1 MLYHLFEI
9 LESQFNLP
17 GASLFSYLSFRAAV
31 TVIMA
36 LSISI
41 VFGKKIINYLK
52 VKQVGENVREL
63 GLEGEEKK
71 AGTPTMGGII
81 IIIGT
86 LIPVILMSNLENIY
100 IQILIIST
108 LILGTIGLIDDYIKV
123 FKKDKKGLHG
133 KFKIAGQS
141 LLGIFV
147 GIVLLTN
154 NNITIV
160 EFDKNLN
167 SDNIELSRIE
177 EVKSYK
183 TTIPFFKNNELDYN
197 EFSKAIFG
205 DESNYLWLIIIPII
219 IFIIASVSNSNNLT
233 DGLDGLSAGLSA
245 IIIFTLGVFAW
256 TSGNII
262 FSDYL
267 NIMYIP
273 RVGEI
278 TIFIAALIGSL
289 VGFLWYNT
297 YPASVFMG
305 DTGSLTVGGLIAV
318 ISILIR
324 KELLIPILCGVFL
337 LEALSVIIQVSYF
350 KLTKKNT
357 GVGKRIFLM
366 SPIHHHFQKAGYH
379 ESKIVSRMWII
390 GIFLAVYDNTNIKN
404 KIDEEYNN
412 SWCW

>member
-9 LESQFNLP
+9 LESQLNFP
-17 GASLFSYLSFRAAV
+17 GASLFSYLSFRAGV
-31 TVIMA
+31 SVLISLIISVI
-36 LSISI
+36 
-41 VFGKKIINYLK
+41 FGKKIINYLIR
-52 VKQVGENVREL
+52 KQIGENIREL
-63 GLEGEEKK
+63 GLDGEDKK
-71 AGTPTMGGII
+71 VGTPTMGGLI

-100 IQILIIST
+100 IQILIFST
-108 LILGTIGLIDDYIKV
+108 LMLGTIGFVDDYIKV
-123 FKKDKKGLHG
+123 FKKDKKGLKG

-147 GIVLLTN
+147 ALILLSN
-154 NNITIV
+154 NDITIV

-167 SDNIELSRIE
+167 NDKIEFSELQ
-177 EVKSYK
+177 EVKSFK
-183 TTIPFFKNNELDYN
+183 TTIPFFKNNELDYSEISN
-197 EFSKAIFG
+197 AIFKHG
-205 DESNYLWLIIIPII
+205 DRLLWIILIPVI
-219 IFIIASVSNSNNLT
+219 IFIISAVSNSNNLT

-245 IIIFTLGVFAW
+245 IIVFTLGVFAW

-278 TIFIAALIGSL
+278 TIFIAALLGSL

-297 YPASVFMG
+297 YPATVFMG

-337 LEALSVIIQVSYF
+337 LEALSVIFQVSYF
-350 KLTKKNT
+350 KITKRRT
-357 GVGKRIFLM
+357 GIGKRIFLM

-379 ESKIVSRMWII
+379 ESKIVSRLWIV
-390 GIFLAVYDNTNIKN
+390 GIFLALITILTL
-404 KIDEEYNN
+404 KIR
-412 SWCW
+412 

>member
-1 MLYHLFEI
+1 MLYYLFEI
-9 LESQFNLP
+9 LESQFNFP
-17 GASLFSYLSFRAAV
+17 GASLFGYLSFRAAV
-31 TVIMA
+31 SVL
-36 LSISI
+36 LSLIISI

-52 VKQVGENVREL
+52 RKQIGENIRVL
-63 GLEGEEKK
+63 GLEGEDKK
-71 AGTPTMGGII
+71 VGTPTMGGLI

-108 LILGTIGLIDDYIKV
+108 LMLGIIGFIDDYIKV
-123 FKKDKKGLHG
+123 FKKDKKGLKG

-141 LLGIFV
+141 LLGVFV
-147 GIVLLTN
+147 GLVLLSSN
-154 NNITIV
+154 DITIV
-160 EFDKNLN
+160 EFNKNEEK
-167 SDNIELSRIE
+167 IEFSQLK

-183 TTIPFFKNNELDYN
+183 TTVPFFKDNELNYSEISN
-197 EFSKAIFG
+197 SLFKNG
-205 DESNYLWLIIIPII
+205 DKFIWLIIIPII
-219 IFIIASVSNSNNLT
+219 IFIISAVSNSNNLT

-245 IIIFTLGVFAW
+245 IIVFTLGVFAW

-278 TIFIAALIGSL
+278 TIFIASLLGSL

-297 YPASVFMG
+297 YPATVFMG

-337 LEALSVIIQVSYF
+337 LEALSVIFQVGYF
-350 KLTKKNT
+350 KITKSKT

-379 ESKIVSRMWII
+379 ESKIVSRLWII
-390 GIFLAVYDNTNIKN
+390 GIFLALITILTL
-404 KIDEEYNN
+404 KIR
-412 SWCW
+412 

>member
-1 MLYHLFEI
+1 MLYYLFEI
-9 LESQFNLP
+9 LESQFNFP

-31 TVIMA
+31 SVLLSLIISVI
-36 LSISI
+36 
-41 VFGKKIINYLK
+41 FGKKIINYLK
-52 VKQVGENVREL
+52 RKQIGENIREL
-63 GLEGEEKK
+63 GLDGEDKK
-71 AGTPTMGGII
+71 VGTPTMGGLI

-100 IQILIIST
+100 IQILIFST
-108 LILGTIGLIDDYIKV
+108 LMLGTIGFIDDYIKV
-123 FKKDKKGLHG
+123 FKKDKKGLKG

-147 GIVLLTN
+147 ALILLTN
-154 NNITIV
+154 NDITIV
-160 EFDKNLN
+160 EFDKDLN
-167 SDNIELSRIE
+167 NDKIEFPEVE
-177 EVKSYK
+177 EIKSFK
-183 TTIPFFKNNELDYN
+183 TTIPFFKDNELDYSEISN
-197 EFSKAIFG
+197 SIFKYG
-205 DESNYLWLIIIPII
+205 DRLLWIILIPVI
-219 IFIIASVSNSNNLT
+219 IFIISAVSNSNNLT

-245 IIIFTLGVFAW
+245 IIVFTLGVFAW

-278 TIFIAALIGSL
+278 TIFIAALLGSL

-297 YPASVFMG
+297 YPATVFMG

-337 LEALSVIIQVSYF
+337 LEALSVILQVSYF
-350 KLTKKNT
+350 KITKRRT
-357 GVGKRIFLM
+357 GIGKRIFLM
-366 SPIHHHFQKAGYH
+366 SPIHHHFQKVGYH
-379 ESKIVSRMWII
+379 ESKIVSRLWII
-390 GIFLAVYDNTNIKN
+390 GIFLALITILTL
-404 KIDEEYNN
+404 KIR
-412 SWCW
+412 

>member
-1 MLYHLFEI
+1 MLYYLFEI
-9 LESQFNLP
+9 LESQFNFP

-31 TVIMA
+31 SVLLSLIISVI
-36 LSISI
+36 
-41 VFGKKIINYLK
+41 FGKKIINYLK
-52 VKQVGENVREL
+52 RKQIGENIREL
-63 GLEGEEKK
+63 GLDGEDKK
-71 AGTPTMGGII
+71 VGTPTMGGLI

-100 IQILIIST
+100 IQILIFST
-108 LILGTIGLIDDYIKV
+108 LMLGTIGFIDDYIKV
-123 FKKDKKGLHG
+123 FKKDKKGLKG

-147 GIVLLTN
+147 ALILLTN
-154 NNITIV
+154 NDITIV
-160 EFDKNLN
+160 EFDKYL
-167 SDNIELSRIE
+167 DNDKIEFS
-177 EVKSYK
+177 EVQEIKSFK
-183 TTIPFFKNNELDYN
+183 TTIPFLKDNELDYSEISN
-197 EFSKAIFG
+197 SIFKYG
-205 DESNYLWLIIIPII
+205 DRLLWIILIPVI
-219 IFIIASVSNSNNLT
+219 IFIISAVSNSNNLT

-245 IIIFTLGVFAW
+245 IIVFTLGVFAW

-278 TIFIAALIGSL
+278 TIFIAALLGSL

-297 YPASVFMG
+297 YPATVFMG

-337 LEALSVIIQVSYF
+337 LEALSVILQVSYF
-350 KLTKKNT
+350 KITKRRT
-357 GVGKRIFLM
+357 GIGKRIFLM
-366 SPIHHHFQKAGYH
+366 SPIHHHFQKVGHH
-379 ESKIVSRMWII
+379 ESKIVSRLWII
-390 GIFLAVYDNTNIKN
+390 GIFLSLITILTL
-404 KIDEEYNN
+404 KIR
-412 SWCW
+412 

>member
-17 GASLFSYLSFRAAV
+17 GASLFGYLSFRAAV
-31 TVIMA
+31 AVIMA
-36 LSISI
+36 LLISI

-52 VKQVGENVREL
+52 LKQVGENIREL
-63 GLEGEEKK
+63 GLEGEKK
-71 AGTPTMGGII
+71 KEGTPTMGGII

-86 LIPVILMSNLENIY
+86 LVPVILMSNLENIY
-100 IQILIIST
+100 IQILIISS

-141 LLGIFV
+141 LLGIFI

-160 EFDKNLN
+160 EFDKNSN
-167 SDNIELSRIE
+167 SNNIELSLIE
-177 EVKSYK
+177 EIKSYK

-197 EFSKAIFG
+197 ELSKAIFG
-205 DESNYLWLIIIPII
+205 DQSNYLWLIIIPII
-219 IFIIASVSNSNNLT
+219 ILIIASVSNSNNLT

-278 TIFIAALIGSL
+278 TIFIAALLGSL

-366 SPIHHHFQKAGYH
+366 SPIHHHFQKVGYH
-379 ESKIVSRMWII
+379 ESKIVSRLWII
-390 GIFLAVYDNTNIKN
+390 GIFLAVITILTL
-404 KIDEEYNN
+404 KIR
-412 SWCW
+412 

>member
-9 LESQFNLP
+9 LESQFNFP
-17 GASLFSYLSFRAAV
+17 GASLFSYLSFRAGV
-31 TVIMA
+31 SVLISLIISVI
-36 LSISI
+36 
-41 VFGKKIINYLK
+41 FGKKIINYLIR
-52 VKQVGENVREL
+52 KQIGENIREL
-63 GLEGEEKK
+63 GLDGEDKK
-71 AGTPTMGGII
+71 VGTPTMGGLI

-100 IQILIIST
+100 IQILIFST
-108 LILGTIGLIDDYIKV
+108 LMLGTIGFVDDYIKV
-123 FKKDKKGLHG
+123 FKKDKKGLKG

-147 GIVLLTN
+147 ALILLSN
-154 NNITIV
+154 NDITIV

-167 SDNIELSRIE
+167 NDKIEFSELQ
-177 EVKSYK
+177 EVKSFK
-183 TTIPFFKNNELDYN
+183 TTIPFFKNNELDYSEISN
-197 EFSKAIFG
+197 AIFKHG
-205 DESNYLWLIIIPII
+205 DRLLWIILIPVI
-219 IFIIASVSNSNNLT
+219 IFIISAVSNSNNLT

-245 IIIFTLGVFAW
+245 IIVFTLGVFAW

-278 TIFIAALIGSL
+278 TIFIAALLGSL

-297 YPASVFMG
+297 YPATVFMG

-337 LEALSVIIQVSYF
+337 LEALSVIFQVTYF
-350 KLTKKNT
+350 KITKRRT
-357 GVGKRIFLM
+357 GIGKRIFLM

-379 ESKIVSRMWII
+379 ESKIVSRLWIV
-390 GIFLAVYDNTNIKN
+390 GIFLALITILTL
-404 KIDEEYNN
+404 KIR
-412 SWCW
+412 

>member
-1 MLYHLFEI
+1 MLYYLFEI
-9 LESQFNLP
+9 LESQFNFP

-31 TVIMA
+31 SVL
-36 LSISI
+36 LSLIISI
-41 VFGKKIINYLK
+41 IFGKKIINHLK
-52 VKQVGENVREL
+52 RKQISENIREL
-63 GLEGEEKK
+63 GLDGEDRKL
-71 AGTPTMGGII
+71 GTPTMGGLI

-100 IQILIIST
+100 IQILIFST
-108 LILGTIGLIDDYIKV
+108 LMLGTIGFIDDYIKV
-123 FKKDKKGLHG
+123 FKKDKKGLKG

-147 GIVLLTN
+147 ALILLTN
-154 NNITIV
+154 NDITIV
-160 EFDKNLN
+160 EFDKDLN
-167 SDNIELSRIE
+167 NDKIEYSEVE
-177 EVKSYK
+177 EIKSFK
-183 TTIPFFKNNELDYN
+183 TTIPFFKDNELDYSQISN
-197 EFSKAIFG
+197 SIFKYG
-205 DESNYLWLIIIPII
+205 DRLLWIILIPVI
-219 IFIIASVSNSNNLT
+219 IFIISAVSNSNNLT

-245 IIIFTLGVFAW
+245 IIVFTLGVFAW

-278 TIFIAALIGSL
+278 TIFIAALLGSL

-297 YPASVFMG
+297 YPATVFMG

-337 LEALSVIIQVSYF
+337 LEALSVILQVSYF
-350 KLTKKNT
+350 KITKRRT
-357 GVGKRIFLM
+357 GIGKRIFLM
-366 SPIHHHFQKAGYH
+366 SPIHHHFQKVGYH
-379 ESKIVSRMWII
+379 ESKIVSRLWII
-390 GIFLAVYDNTNIKN
+390 GIFLALITILTL
-404 KIDEEYNN
+404 KIR
-412 SWCW
+412 

>member
-71 AGTPTMGGII
+71 VGTPTMGGII

-205 DESNYLWLIIIPII
+205 DESNFLWLIIIPII

-278 TIFIAALIGSL
+278 TIFIAALLGSL

-390 GIFLAVYDNTNIKN
+390 GIFLAVLTILTL
-404 KIDEEYNN
+404 KIR
-412 SWCW
+412 

>member
-1 MLYHLFEI
+1 MLYYLFEI

-36 LSISI
+36 LLISI

-52 VKQVGENVREL
+52 VKQVGENIREL
-63 GLEGEEKK
+63 GLDGEEKK

-86 LIPVILMSNLENIY
+86 LVPVILMSNLENIY

-160 EFDKNLN
+160 EFDKNFN
-167 SDNIELSRIE
+167 SNNIEFSQIE

-197 EFSKAIFG
+197 EVSEAIFG

-278 TIFIAALIGSL
+278 TIFIAALLGSL

-305 DTGSLTVGGLIAV
+305 DTGSLSVGGLIAV

-350 KLTKKNT
+350 KLSKKNT

-379 ESKIVSRMWII
+379 ESKIVSRMWIV
-390 GIFLAVYDNTNIKN
+390 GIFLAVITILTL
-404 KIDEEYNN
+404 KIR
-412 SWCW
+412 

>member
-1 MLYHLFEI
+1 MLYYLFEI
-9 LESQFNLP
+9 LESQFNFP

-31 TVIMA
+31 SVLIS
-36 LSISI
+36 LIISI

-52 VKQVGENVREL
+52 RKQIGENIREL
-63 GLEGEEKK
+63 GLEGEDKK
-71 AGTPTMGGII
+71 VGTPTMGGLI

-108 LILGTIGLIDDYIKV
+108 LMLGIIGFIDDYIKV
-123 FKKDKKGLHG
+123 FKKDKKGLKG

-141 LLGIFV
+141 LLGVFV
-147 GIVLLTN
+147 GLVLLSSN
-154 NNITIV
+154 DITIV
-160 EFDKNLN
+160 EFNKNEEK
-167 SDNIELSRIE
+167 IEFSQLKEI
-177 EVKSYK
+177 KSYK
-183 TTIPFFKNNELDYN
+183 TTVPFFKDNELNYSQISN
-197 EFSKAIFG
+197 NLFKNG
-205 DESNYLWLIIIPII
+205 DKFIWLIIIPII
-219 IFIIASVSNSNNLT
+219 IFIISAVSNSNNLT

-245 IIIFTLGVFAW
+245 IIVFTLGVFAW

-278 TIFIAALIGSL
+278 TIFIASLLGSL

-297 YPASVFMG
+297 YPATVFMG

-337 LEALSVIIQVSYF
+337 LEALSVIFQVGYF
-350 KLTKKNT
+350 KITKSKT
-357 GVGKRIFLM
+357 GIGKRIFLM

-379 ESKIVSRMWII
+379 ESKIVSRLWII
-390 GIFLAVYDNTNIKN
+390 GIFLALVTILTL
-404 KIDEEYNN
+404 KIR
-412 SWCW
+412 

>member
-36 LSISI
+36 LIISI

-52 VKQVGENVREL
+52 VKKVGENVREL
-63 GLEGEEKK
+63 GLQGEEKK
-71 AGTPTMGGII
+71 ADTPTMGGII

-86 LIPVILMSNLENIY
+86 LIPVILMSNLQNIY

-108 LILGTIGLIDDYIKV
+108 LILGTIGSIDDYIKV

-141 LLGIFV
+141 ILGVFV

-154 NNITIV
+154 DNITIV
-160 EFDKNLN
+160 EFDKNLKSN
-167 SDNIELSRIE
+167 NIELSQIE

-197 EFSKAIFG
+197 EVSKAIFG
-205 DESNYLWLIIIPII
+205 NQTNYLWLLIIPVI

-337 LEALSVIIQVSYF
+337 IEALSVIIQVSYF

-379 ESKIVSRMWII
+379 ESKIVSRFWII
-390 GIFLAVYDNTNIKN
+390 GIFLAVITILTL
-404 KIDEEYNN
+404 KIR
-412 SWCW
+412 

>member
-71 AGTPTMGGII
+71 VGTPTMGGII

-167 SDNIELSRIE
+167 SDNIELSRIQ

-197 EFSKAIFG
+197 ELSIAIFG

-278 TIFIAALIGSL
+278 TIFIAALLGSL

-297 YPASVFMG
+297 FPASVFMG

-350 KLTKKNT
+350 KLTKTNT

-390 GIFLAVYDNTNIKN
+390 GIFLAVITILTL
-404 KIDEEYNN
+404 KIR
-412 SWCW
+412 

>member
-36 LSISI
+36 LLISI

-86 LIPVILMSNLENIY
+86 LVPVILMSNLENIY

-141 LLGIFV
+141 LIGIFV

-167 SDNIELSRIE
+167 SNNIELSRIDE
-177 EVKSYK
+177 IKSFK

-197 EFSKAIFG
+197 EVSKAIFG
-205 DESNYLWLIIIPII
+205 DKSNYLWLIIIPII

-278 TIFIAALIGSL
+278 TIFIAALLGSL

-350 KLTKKNT
+350 KITKKNT
-357 GVGKRIFLM
+357 GIGKRIFLM

-379 ESKIVSRMWII
+379 ESKIVSRLWII
-390 GIFLAVYDNTNIKN
+390 GIFLAVITILTL
-404 KIDEEYNN
+404 KIR
-412 SWCW
+412 

>member
-1 MLYHLFEI
+1 MLYYLFEI
-9 LESQFNLP
+9 LESQFNFP

-31 TVIMA
+31 SVLLSLIISVI
-36 LSISI
+36 
-41 VFGKKIINYLK
+41 FGKKIINYLK
-52 VKQVGENVREL
+52 RKQIGENIREL
-63 GLEGEEKK
+63 GLDGEDKK
-71 AGTPTMGGII
+71 VGTPTMGGLI

-100 IQILIIST
+100 IQILIFST
-108 LILGTIGLIDDYIKV
+108 LMLGTIGFIDDYIKV
-123 FKKDKKGLHG
+123 FKKDKKGLKG

-147 GIVLLTN
+147 ALILLTN
-154 NNITIV
+154 NDITIV
-160 EFDKNLN
+160 EFDKDLN
-167 SDNIELSRIE
+167 NDKIEFSEVE
-177 EVKSYK
+177 EIKSFK
-183 TTIPFFKNNELDYN
+183 TTIPFFKDNELDYSEISN
-197 EFSKAIFG
+197 SIFKYG
-205 DESNYLWLIIIPII
+205 DRLLWIILIPVI
-219 IFIIASVSNSNNLT
+219 IFIISAVSNSNNLT

-245 IIIFTLGVFAW
+245 IIVFTLGVFAW

-278 TIFIAALIGSL
+278 TIFIAALLGSL

-297 YPASVFMG
+297 YPATVFMG

-337 LEALSVIIQVSYF
+337 LEALSVILQVSYF
-350 KLTKKNT
+350 KITKRRT
-357 GVGKRIFLM
+357 GIGKRIFLM
-366 SPIHHHFQKAGYH
+366 SPIHHHFQKVGYH
-379 ESKIVSRMWII
+379 ESKIVSRLWII
-390 GIFLAVYDNTNIKN
+390 GIFLALITILTL
-404 KIDEEYNN
+404 KIR
-412 SWCW
+412 

>member
-1 MLYHLFEI
+1 MLYYLFEI
-9 LESQFNLP
+9 LESQFNFP
-17 GASLFSYLSFRAAV
+17 GASLFGYLSFRAAV
-31 TVIMA
+31 SVL
-36 LSISI
+36 LSLIISI

-52 VKQVGENVREL
+52 RKQIGENIRVL
-63 GLEGEEKK
+63 GLEGEDKK
-71 AGTPTMGGII
+71 VGTPTMGGLI

-108 LILGTIGLIDDYIKV
+108 LMLGIIGFIDDYIKV
-123 FKKDKKGLHG
+123 FKKDKKGLKG

-141 LLGIFV
+141 LLGVFV
-147 GIVLLTN
+147 GLVLLSSN
-154 NNITIV
+154 DITIV
-160 EFDKNLN
+160 EFNKNEEK
-167 SDNIELSRIE
+167 IEFSQLK

-183 TTIPFFKNNELDYN
+183 TTVPFFKDNELNYSEISN
-197 EFSKAIFG
+197 SLFKNG
-205 DESNYLWLIIIPII
+205 DKFIWLIIIPII
-219 IFIIASVSNSNNLT
+219 IFIISAVSNSNNLT

-245 IIIFTLGVFAW
+245 IIVFTLGVFAW

-278 TIFIAALIGSL
+278 TIFIASLLGSL

-297 YPASVFMG
+297 YPATVFMG

-337 LEALSVIIQVSYF
+337 LEALSVIFQVGYF
-350 KLTKKNT
+350 KITKSKT
-357 GVGKRIFLM
+357 GIGKRIFLM

-379 ESKIVSRMWII
+379 ESKIVSRLWII
-390 GIFLAVYDNTNIKN
+390 GIFLALITILTL
-404 KIDEEYNN
+404 KIR
-412 SWCW
+412 

>member
-36 LSISI
+36 LLISI

-52 VKQVGENVREL
+52 VKQVGENVRKL
-63 GLEGEEKK
+63 GLHGEEKK
-71 AGTPTMGGII
+71 ANTPTMGGII

-86 LIPVILMSNLENIY
+86 LLPVILMSNLQNIY

-108 LILGTIGLIDDYIKV
+108 LILGIIGLIDDYIKV

-133 KFKIAGQS
+133 RFKIAGQS
-141 LLGIFV
+141 ILGVFV

-154 NNITIV
+154 ENITIV
-160 EFDKNLN
+160 EFDKNLK
-167 SDNIELSRIE
+167 SDNIELSQIE

-197 EFSKAIFG
+197 EVSKAIFG
-205 DESNYLWLIIIPII
+205 NQTNYLWLIIIPII

-278 TIFIAALIGSL
+278 TIFIAALLGSL

-305 DTGSLTVGGLIAV
+305 DTGSLTIGGLIAV

-337 LEALSVIIQVSYF
+337 IEALSVIIQVSYF

-366 SPIHHHFQKAGYH
+366 SPLHHHFQKAGYH
-379 ESKIVSRMWII
+379 ESKIVSRLWII
-390 GIFLAVYDNTNIKN
+390 GIFLAVITILTL
-404 KIDEEYNN
+404 KIR
-412 SWCW
+412 

>member
-1 MLYHLFEI
+1 MLYYLFEI

-71 AGTPTMGGII
+71 VGTPTMGGII

-183 TTIPFFKNNELDYN
+183 TTIPFFKNNEFDYN

-205 DESNYLWLIIIPII
+205 DESNFLWLIIIPII

-390 GIFLAVYDNTNIKN
+390 GIFLAVLTILTL
-404 KIDEEYNN
+404 KIR
-412 SWCW
+412 

>member
-1 MLYHLFEI
+1 MLYQLFQI
-9 LESQFNLP
+9 LETQFNLP
-17 GASLFSYLSFRAAV
+17 GASLFNYLSFRAAV

-36 LSISI
+36 LLISI
-41 VFGKKIINYLK
+41 VFGKKIINFLK

-71 AGTPTMGGII
+71 SGTPTMGGII

-86 LIPVILMSNLENIY
+86 LVPVILMSNLENIY

-147 GIVLLTN
+147 GIILLTN
-154 NNITIV
+154 NDITIV
-160 EFDKNLN
+160 EFDKNLTSN
-167 SDNIELSRIE
+167 NIELSQID

-197 EFSKAIFG
+197 EVSKAIFG
-205 DESNYLWLIIIPII
+205 NQSNYLWFIIIPII
-219 IFIIASVSNSNNLT
+219 ILIIASVSNSNNLT

-278 TIFIAALIGSL
+278 TIFIAALLGSL

-297 YPASVFMG
+297 YPASIFMG

-324 KELLIPILCGVFL
+324 KELMIPLLCGVFL
-337 LEALSVIIQVSYF
+337 IEALSVILQVGYF
-350 KLTKKNT
+350 KITKKRL
-357 GVGKRIFLM
+357 GIGKRIFLM
-366 SPIHHHFQKAGYH
+366 SPIHHHYQKAGYH
-379 ESKIVSRMWII
+379 ESKIVSRFWII
-390 GIFLAVYDNTNIKN
+390 GIFLAILTILTL
-404 KIDEEYNN
+404 KIR
-412 SWCW
+412 

>member
-1 MLYHLFEI
+1 MLYYLFEI

-31 TVIMA
+31 TVIMS
-36 LSISI
+36 LVISI
-41 VFGKKIINYLK
+41 VFGKKIINFLK
-52 VKQVGENVREL
+52 IKQVGESVREL
-63 GLEGEEKK
+63 GLDGEDKK
-71 AGTPTMGGII
+71 EGTPTMGGII

-86 LIPVILMSNLENIY
+86 LVPVILMSNLENIY
-100 IQILIIST
+100 IQILITST
-108 LILGTIGLIDDYIKV
+108 IILGLIGLIDDYIKV
-123 FKKDKKGLHG
+123 FKKDKKGLQG

-147 GIVLLTN
+147 GMVLLTN

-167 SDNIELSRIE
+167 SDKIEFSKIE

-183 TTIPFFKNNELDYN
+183 TTIPFFKNNELDYK
-197 EFSKAIFG
+197 EVSKAIFG
-205 DESNYLWLIIIPII
+205 KGSNYLWLIIIPII
-219 IFIIASVSNSNNLT
+219 IFIIAAVSNSNNLT

-245 IIIFTLGVFAW
+245 IIVFTLGVFAW

-278 TIFIAALIGSL
+278 TIFIAALLGSL

-350 KLTKKNT
+350 KLTKKKS

-379 ESKIVSRMWII
+379 ESKIVSRLWII
-390 GIFLAVYDNTNIKN
+390 GIFLAVITILTL
-404 KIDEEYNN
+404 KIR
-412 SWCW
+412 

>member
-1 MLYHLFEI
+1 MLYYLFEI
-9 LESQFNLP
+9 LESQFNFP

-31 TVIMA
+31 SVLLSLIISVI
-36 LSISI
+36 
-41 VFGKKIINYLK
+41 FGKKIINYLK
-52 VKQVGENVREL
+52 RKQIGENIREL
-63 GLEGEEKK
+63 GLEGEDKK
-71 AGTPTMGGII
+71 VGTPTMGGLI

-100 IQILIIST
+100 IQILIFST
-108 LILGTIGLIDDYIKV
+108 LMLGTIGFIDDYIKV
-123 FKKDKKGLHG
+123 FKKDKKGLKG

-147 GIVLLTN
+147 ALILLSN
-154 NNITIV
+154 NDITIV

-167 SDNIELSRIE
+167 DDKIEFSKFE
-177 EVKSYK
+177 EIKSFK
-183 TTIPFFKNNELDYN
+183 TTVPFFKDNELDYSEISN
-197 EFSKAIFG
+197 SIFKYG
-205 DESNYLWLIIIPII
+205 DKLLWIILIPVI
-219 IFIIASVSNSNNLT
+219 IFIISAVSNSNNLT

-245 IIIFTLGVFAW
+245 IIVFTLGVFAW

-262 FSDYL
+262 FSEYL

-278 TIFIAALIGSL
+278 TIFIAALLGSL

-297 YPASVFMG
+297 YPATVFMG

-337 LEALSVIIQVSYF
+337 LEALSVILQVSYF
-350 KLTKKNT
+350 KITKRKS
-357 GVGKRIFLM
+357 GIGKRIFLM
-366 SPIHHHFQKAGYH
+366 SPIHHHFQKVGYH
-379 ESKIVSRMWII
+379 ESKIVSRLWII
-390 GIFLAVYDNTNIKN
+390 GIFLALITILTL
-404 KIDEEYNN
+404 KIR
-412 SWCW
+412 

>member
-1 MLYHLFEI
+1 MLYYLFEI
-9 LESQFNLP
+9 LESQFNFP

-31 TVIMA
+31 SVLIS
-36 LSISI
+36 LIISI

-52 VKQVGENVREL
+52 RKQIGENIREL
-63 GLEGEEKK
+63 GLEGEDKK
-71 AGTPTMGGII
+71 VGTPTMGGLI

-100 IQILIIST
+100 IQILIFST
-108 LILGTIGLIDDYIKV
+108 LMLGTIGFIDDYIKV
-123 FKKDKKGLHG
+123 FKKDKKGLKG

-147 GIVLLTN
+147 GLVLLLSN
-154 NNITIV
+154 DITIV
-160 EFDKNLN
+160 EFNKNEEK
-167 SDNIELSRIE
+167 IEFSQLKEI
-177 EVKSYK
+177 KSYK
-183 TTIPFFKNNELDYN
+183 TTVPFFKDNELNYSQISN
-197 EFSKAIFG
+197 NLFKNG
-205 DESNYLWLIIIPII
+205 DKFIWLIIIPII
-219 IFIIASVSNSNNLT
+219 IFIISAVSNSNNLT

-245 IIIFTLGVFAW
+245 IIVFTLGVFAW

-278 TIFIAALIGSL
+278 TIFIASLLGSL

-297 YPASVFMG
+297 YPATVFMG

-337 LEALSVIIQVSYF
+337 IEALSVIFQVGYF
-350 KLTKKNT
+350 KITKSKT
-357 GVGKRIFLM
+357 GIGKRIFLM

-379 ESKIVSRMWII
+379 ESKIVSRLWII
-390 GIFLAVYDNTNIKN
+390 GIFLALITILTL
-404 KIDEEYNN
+404 KIR
-412 SWCW
+412 

>member
-36 LSISI
+36 LLISI

-52 VKQVGENVREL
+52 VKQVGENVRVL

-86 LIPVILMSNLENIY
+86 LVPVILMSNLENIY

-147 GIVLLTN
+147 GIVLLSN

-167 SDNIELSRIE
+167 SNNIELSRIE

-197 EFSKAIFG
+197 EVSKAIFG
-205 DESNYLWLIIIPII
+205 DKSNYLWLIIIPII

-278 TIFIAALIGSL
+278 TIFIAALLGSL

-357 GVGKRIFLM
+357 GIGKRIFLM

-379 ESKIVSRMWII
+379 ESKIVSRLWII
-390 GIFLAVYDNTNIKN
+390 GIFLAVITILTL
-404 KIDEEYNN
+404 KIR
-412 SWCW
+412 

>member
-1 MLYHLFEI
+1 MLVYLVIYLLELLYLYYYHLLYLLF
-9 LESQFNLP
+9 LE
-17 GASLFSYLSFRAAV
+17 
-31 TVIMA
+31 
-36 LSISI
+36 
-41 VFGKKIINYLK
+41 KKIINYLK
-52 VKQVGENVREL
+52 RKQIGENIREL
-63 GLEGEEKK
+63 GLDGEDKK
-71 AGTPTMGGII
+71 VGTPTMGGLI

-100 IQILIIST
+100 IQILIFST
-108 LILGTIGLIDDYIKV
+108 LMLGSIGFIDDYIKV
-123 FKKDKKGLHG
+123 FKKDKKGLKG

-147 GIVLLTN
+147 ALILLSN
-154 NNITIV
+154 NDITIV
-160 EFDKNLN
+160 EFDKNSN
-167 SDNIELSRIE
+167 NDKIEFSKVE
-177 EVKSYK
+177 EIKSFK
-183 TTIPFFKNNELDYN
+183 TTIPFFKDNELDY
-197 EFSKAIFG
+197 SKISNSIFKYG
-205 DESNYLWLIIIPII
+205 DRFLWIILIPVI
-219 IFIIASVSNSNNLT
+219 IFIISAVSNSNNLT

-245 IIIFTLGVFAW
+245 IIVFTLGVFAW

-278 TIFIAALIGSL
+278 TIFIAALLGSL

-337 LEALSVIIQVSYF
+337 LEALSVILQVSYF
-350 KLTKKNT
+350 KITKRRT
-357 GVGKRIFLM
+357 GIGKRIFLM
-366 SPIHHHFQKAGYH
+366 SPIHHHFQKVGYH
-379 ESKIVSRMWII
+379 ESKIVSRLWII
-390 GIFLAVYDNTNIKN
+390 GIFLALITILTL
-404 KIDEEYNN
+404 KIR
-412 SWCW
+412 

>member
-1 MLYHLFEI
+1 MLYYLFEI

-31 TVIMA
+31 TVIMS
-36 LSISI
+36 LLISI
-41 VFGKKIINYLK
+41 VFGKKIINFLK
-52 VKQVGENVREL
+52 IKQVGENVREL
-63 GLEGEEKK
+63 GLNGEDKK
-71 AGTPTMGGII
+71 EGTPTMGGII

-86 LIPVILMSNLENIY
+86 LVPVILMSNLENIY

-108 LILGTIGLIDDYIKV
+108 IILGLIGLIDDYIKV
-123 FKKDKKGLHG
+123 FKKDKKGLQG

-147 GIVLLTN
+147 GMVLLTN

-160 EFDKNLN
+160 EFDENLN
-167 SDNIELSRIE
+167 SDKIEFSKIE

-183 TTIPFFKNNELDYN
+183 TTIPFFKNNELDYK
-197 EFSKAIFG
+197 EVSKAIFG
-205 DESNYLWLIIIPII
+205 KGSNYLWLIIIPII
-219 IFIIASVSNSNNLT
+219 IFIIAAVSNSNNLT

-245 IIIFTLGVFAW
+245 IIVFTLGVFAW

-273 RVGEI
+273 RIGEI
-278 TIFIAALIGSL
+278 TIFIAALLGSL

-297 YPASVFMG
+297 YPATVFMG

-350 KLTKKNT
+350 KLTKKQT
-357 GVGKRIFLM
+357 GVGKRVFLM

-379 ESKIVSRMWII
+379 ESKIVSRLWII
-390 GIFLAVYDNTNIKN
+390 GIFLAVITILTL
-404 KIDEEYNN
+404 KIR
-412 SWCW
+412 

>member
-52 VKQVGENVREL
+52 VKQVGENVRQL
-63 GLEGEEKK
+63 GLEGEEIK

-205 DESNYLWLIIIPII
+205 DESNFLWLIIIPII

-390 GIFLAVYDNTNIKN
+390 GIFLAVITILTL
-404 KIDEEYNN
+404 KIR
-412 SWCW
+412 

>member
-9 LESQFNLP
+9 LESQFNFP

-71 AGTPTMGGII
+71 SGTPTMGGII

-86 LIPVILMSNLENIY
+86 LVPVILMSNLENIY
-100 IQILIIST
+100 IQILVIST

-205 DESNYLWLIIIPII
+205 DESNFLWLIIIPII

-278 TIFIAALIGSL
+278 TIFIAALLGSL

-297 YPASVFMG
+297 FPASVFMG

-390 GIFLAVYDNTNIKN
+390 GIFLAVLTILTL
-404 KIDEEYNN
+404 KIR
-412 SWCW
+412 

>member
-1 MLYHLFEI
+1 MLYYLFEI
-9 LESQFNLP
+9 LESQFNFP

-31 TVIMA
+31 SVLLSLIISVI
-36 LSISI
+36 
-41 VFGKKIINYLK
+41 FGKKIINYLK
-52 VKQVGENVREL
+52 RKQIGENIREL
-63 GLEGEEKK
+63 GLDGEDKK
-71 AGTPTMGGII
+71 VGTPTMGGLI

-100 IQILIIST
+100 IQILIFST
-108 LILGTIGLIDDYIKV
+108 LMLGTIGFIDDYIKV
-123 FKKDKKGLHG
+123 FKKDKKGLKG

-147 GIVLLTN
+147 ALILLSN
-154 NNITIV
+154 NDITIV

-167 SDNIELSRIE
+167 DDKIEFSEVE
-177 EVKSYK
+177 EIKSFK
-183 TTIPFFKNNELDYN
+183 TTVPFFKDNELDYSEISN
-197 EFSKAIFG
+197 SIFKHG
-205 DESNYLWLIIIPII
+205 DKLLWLILIPVI
-219 IFIIASVSNSNNLT
+219 IFIISAVSNSNNLT

-245 IIIFTLGVFAW
+245 IIVFTLGVFAW

-262 FSDYL
+262 FSEYL

-278 TIFIAALIGSL
+278 TIFIAALLGSL

-297 YPASVFMG
+297 YPATVFMG

-337 LEALSVIIQVSYF
+337 LEALSVILQVSYF
-350 KLTKKNT
+350 KITKRKS
-357 GVGKRIFLM
+357 GIGKRIFLM
-366 SPIHHHFQKAGYH
+366 SPIHHHFQKVGYH
-379 ESKIVSRMWII
+379 ESKIVSRLWII
-390 GIFLAVYDNTNIKN
+390 GIFLALITILTL
-404 KIDEEYNN
+404 KIR
-412 SWCW
+412 

>member
-1 MLYHLFEI
+1 MLYYLFEI
-9 LESQFNLP
+9 LESQFNFP

-31 TVIMA
+31 SVL
-36 LSISI
+36 LSLIISI

-52 VKQVGENVREL
+52 RKQIGENIREL
-63 GLEGEEKK
+63 GLEGEDKK
-71 AGTPTMGGII
+71 VGTPTMGGLI

-108 LILGTIGLIDDYIKV
+108 LMLGTIGFIDDYIKV
-123 FKKDKKGLHG
+123 FKKDKKGLKG

-147 GIVLLTN
+147 GLVLLLSN
-154 NNITIV
+154 DITIV
-160 EFDKNLN
+160 EFNKNEEK
-167 SDNIELSRIE
+167 IEFSQLKEI
-177 EVKSYK
+177 KSYK
-183 TTIPFFKNNELDYN
+183 TTVPFFKDNELNYSEISN
-197 EFSKAIFG
+197 NLFKNG
-205 DESNYLWLIIIPII
+205 DKFIWLIIIPII
-219 IFIIASVSNSNNLT
+219 IFIISAVSNSNNLT

-245 IIIFTLGVFAW
+245 IIVFTLGVFAW

-278 TIFIAALIGSL
+278 TIFIASLLGSL

-297 YPASVFMG
+297 YPATVFMG

-337 LEALSVIIQVSYF
+337 IEALSVIFQVGYF
-350 KLTKKNT
+350 KITKSKT
-357 GVGKRIFLM
+357 GIGKRIFLM

-379 ESKIVSRMWII
+379 ESKIVSRLWII
-390 GIFLAVYDNTNIKN
+390 GIFLALITILTL
-404 KIDEEYNN
+404 KIR
-412 SWCW
+412 